1 MNFDKKFKKSR
12 IARVSHSV
20 AKDLA
25 KFIWL
30 QPYHDREKTEVFS
43 LYQQIIGAILTH
55 SF

>member
-25 KFIWL
+25 NFIRL

-43 LYQQIIGAILTH
+43 FYQQIIWAILSQ